1 MIIHTLVPEEDH
13 YLLAVVR
20 PDGAIV
26 KVAIPVAD
34 WPENDP
40 EEILRIVE
48 EGFAEH
54 DELIASQT

>member
-1 MIIHTLVPEEDH
+1 MIHMLVPEEDH

-26 KVAIPVAD
+26 KVAIPASD

-40 EEILRIVE
+40 EELLGLIE
-48 EGFAEH
+48 DGFDEH
-54 DELIASQT
+54 DELIASRT